1 MQAGPIIMQASQF
14 DRELKRSYAVALT
27 WLEVCS
33 LFESLT
39 GRKRSFGPQI
49 RAQPISAPRYSLTPL
64 SVCGHG
70 ICWFSVIND
79 KSWFFLSGKKKGP
92 SMQKLACPFKLVY
105 YSHYS
110 HEIQSKAQYGW
121 VCNSHNARLVT
132 KQTLTKESSPTSL
145 TTLIATNLTLSHLKW
160 SRFPNRWAECS
171 KLTLLPQLSSSASAS
186 IVMLAIC
193 FLSQYNFSHFHHM
206 TKRFHKKLT
215 RRIQPWNHDN
225 CSRNI
230 TGNKLSFKVV
240 PTTTKTISNFCYVTL
255 WVYCNIHFQEVIGAT
270 SKYYELIGSHVYHN
284 LYFESVQGTLLIKA
298 SYNKG
303 NVVLSN
309 ELTSNVETY

>member
-110 HEIQSKAQYGW
+110 HEIQSKAQYGS
-121 VCNSHNARLVT
+121 VCNSHNAR
-132 KQTLTKESSPTSL
+132 
-145 TTLIATNLTLSHLKW
+145 
-160 SRFPNRWAECS
+160 AECS

-298 SYNKG
+298 SYHKG